1 MTDYNVT
8 VGKELLPELLSGQ
21 DGLAKLIESVL
32 NQVLEAQV
40 SDSLGAERY
49 ERSEERVSYRN
60 GYRSRQ
66 LYTRV
71 GPVTLQVPQT
81 RDGSFSTEIFKRYQ
95 RSEQA
100 LVLALMEMYVNGV
113 STRKVTN
120 ITEELCGVSFSK
132 STVSQLCTGLDARV
146 RAFNERRFDNVK
158 FRFIMVDAM
167 FIKSR
172 DDERVVS
179 RAALII
185 SGIREDGYREILG
198 IKIGDTESFAT
209 WEETFRW
216 LKGRGL
222 KGILYI
228 ISDQHAGLVEAARKH
243 FQGATWQ
250 RCQVHLMRNIL
261 GSCSIRHR
269 KDVAEKAKLI
279 LQAPDMAEARRRLNE
294 FSELFAKSAPKA
306 VACLEEAFDDAMA
319 VMTLPDKYRKR
330 LRTTNMQERLNE
342 EVRRRER
349 VVRIFPND
357 DSAWRLIGALLAE
370 TNEQWQSR
378 RYLDMDEFNEWLA
391 DREAAKSNV
400 LELNKMAN

>member
-1 MTDYNVT
+1 
-8 VGKELLPELLSGQ
+8 
-21 DGLAKLIESVL
+21 
-32 NQVLEAQV
+32 
-40 SDSLGAERY
+40 
-49 ERSEERVSYRN
+49 
-60 GYRSRQ
+60 
-66 LYTRV
+66 
-71 GPVTLQVPQT
+71 
-81 RDGSFSTEIFKRYQ
+81 
-95 RSEQA
+95 
-100 LVLALMEMYVNGV
+100 MEMYVNGV

-158 FRFIMVDAM
+158 FPFIMVDAM

-243 FQGATWQ
+243 FQG
-250 RCQVHLMRNIL
+250 
-261 GSCSIRHR
+261 
-269 KDVAEKAKLI
+269 
-279 LQAPDMAEARRRLNE
+279 
-294 FSELFAKSAPKA
+294 
-306 VACLEEAFDDAMA
+306 
-319 VMTLPDKYRKR
+319 
-330 LRTTNMQERLNE
+330 
-342 EVRRRER
+342 
-349 VVRIFPND
+349 
-357 DSAWRLIGALLAE
+357 GAIE
-370 TNEQWQSR
+370 CVT
-378 RYLDMDEFNEWLA
+378 
-391 DREAAKSNV
+391 
-400 LELNKMAN
+400 

>member
-1 MTDYNVT
+1 MTDYNIT

-21 DGLAKLIESVL
+21 DGLARLIESVL

-40 SDSLGAERY
+40 SDSVGAERY
-49 ERSEERVSYRN
+49 ERSADRQSYRN
-60 GYRSRQ
+60 GYRTRQ

-71 GPVTLQVPQT
+71 GPITLQVPQT

-100 LVLALMEMYVNGV
+100 FVLALMEMVVNGV

-146 RAFNERRFDNVK
+146 KAFNERRLDNVK
-158 FRFIMVDAM
+158 FPFIMVDAM

-179 RAALII
+179 RAALIV

-198 IKIGDTESFAT
+198 VKIGDTESFST
-209 WEETFRW
+209 WEEMFRW
-216 LKGRGL
+216 LKNRGL
-222 KGILYI
+222 KGVFFIV
-228 ISDQHAGLVEAARKH
+228 SDQHAGLVEAARKH

-269 KDVAEKAKLI
+269 KDVADKAKLV
-279 LQAPDMAEARRRLNE
+279 LQAPDMTEARRRLNE
-294 FSELFAKSAPKA
+294 FVEQFEKSAPKA
-306 VACLEEAFDDAMA
+306 VACLEDAFEDAMA
-319 VMTLPDKYRKR
+319 VMALPDKYRKR

-342 EVRRRER
+342 EIRRREK
-349 VVRIFPND
+349 VIRIFPND
-357 DSAWRLIGALLAE
+357 DSACRLIGALLAE
-370 TNEQWQSR
+370 TNEQWQTR
-378 RYLDMDEFNEWLA
+378 RYLDMDEFNEWLV
-391 DREAAKSNV
+391 DREQAQSSV
-400 LELNKMAN
+400 L